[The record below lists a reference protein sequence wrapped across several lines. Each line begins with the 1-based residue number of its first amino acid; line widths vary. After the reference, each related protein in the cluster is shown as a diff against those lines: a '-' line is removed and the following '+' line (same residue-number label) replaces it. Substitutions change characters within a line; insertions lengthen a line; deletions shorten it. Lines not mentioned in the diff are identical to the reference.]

1 MTEREARSPWFHRQY
16 QFDPWNDSDVDSDL
30 DTEDELGH
38 DDLDDEV
45 LFGSIR
51 GNIVG
56 IRYYTGIV
64 SFYREL

>member
-1 MTEREARSPWFHRQY
+1 MTEREARSPWFRRQY
-16 QFDPWNDSDVDSDL
+16 RYDPWNDSDADSDL

-64 SFYREL
+64 SFYLEL